1 MIRKRN
7 EQNWTNQG
15 LILLYSA
22 LYLFIDPKNDNDNN
36 DNDTRTVTA
45 IQTDGRSGLSSAF

>member
-22 LYLFIDPKNDNDNN
+22 LYLFIDPEN

>member
-22 LYLFIDPKNDNDNN
+22 LYLFIDPENDNDN
-36 DNDTRTVTA
+36 DRRTVTA